1 MRTLLSYVCIAV
13 ALVFTPFSAMADSW
27 SVFVYMCGSDLES
40 NYGAATADISEMI
53 DASPSDEVTVIIQ
66 TGGANKWQN
75 FGISSKKISRFMV
88 MDGELN
94 LI

>member
-40 NYGAATADISEMI
+40 SYGAATADISEMI

-75 FGISSKKISRFMV
+75 FGISPKKSPV
-88 MDGELN
+88 LW
-94 LI
+94 